1 MTKAIS
7 IIVALF
13 TVLGL
18 ASGFMYL
25 RRKFVPPAAT
35 IENRATAPRPL
46 KVQIAEDELYLRK
59 GQVVIGGTVRNI
71 SSDTLENLSLTLE
84 VKNKSGQ
91 SEARTI
97 KLDTSTLSPTA
108 ETRYNLLLPAES
120 LSGVRLMQVNQGEL
134 GINYKTT
141 TGNPRPL
148 ETPPPNKKTII
159 VERTPRSKAG
169 DDFINT
175 PDNPYTLR

>member
-18 ASGFMYL
+18 ASGFVYL
-25 RRKFVPPAAT
+25 RRKFVPSTAT
-35 IENRATAPRPL
+35 IEIRANAPRPL
-46 KVQIAEDELYLRK
+46 QIQIAEDELYLRK

-71 SSDTLENLSLTLE
+71 SPDTLENLSLILE
-84 VKNKSGQ
+84 LKNKSGQ
-91 SEARTI
+91 SEARAI
-97 KLDTSTLSPTA
+97 RLEPSTLTPAA
-108 ETRYNLLLPAES
+108 EARYNLLLPAES
-120 LSGVRLMQVNQGEL
+120 LSGVRVMQVNQGEL
-134 GINYKTT
+134 GINFKMTD
-141 TGNPRPL
+141 GNPRPL

-159 VERTPRSKAG
+159 VERAPRSKAG

>member
-25 RRKFVPPAAT
+25 RRKFIPPAT
-35 IENRATAPRPL
+35 TEIRANAPRPL
-46 KVQIAEDELYLRK
+46 QIQIAEDELFLRK

-71 SSDTLENLSLTLE
+71 GSDTLENLSLILE
-84 VKNKSGQ
+84 LKNKIGQ
-91 SEARTI
+91 SEARAI
-97 KLDTSTLSPTA
+97 ILEPSTLSPTA
-108 ETRYNLLLPAES
+108 EAKYNLLLPAGS
-120 LSGVRLMQVNQGEL
+120 LSSVRVMQVNQGEL
-134 GINYKTT
+134 GINFKTT
-141 TGNPRPL
+141 GGNPRPL
-148 ETPPPNKKTII
+148 ETPPPTKKTII
-159 VERTPRSKAG
+159 VERAPRSKAG

>member
-7 IIVALF
+7 IIVALL
-13 TVLGL
+13 TVFGL

-25 RRKFVPPAAT
+25 RSKFIPPATT

-46 KVQIAEDELYLRK
+46 KIQIAEDELFLRK

-71 SSDTLENLSLTLE
+71 SPDTLENLSLILE
-84 VKNKSGQ
+84 LKNKSGQ
-91 SEARTI
+91 SEARAIRLEPT
-97 KLDTSTLSPTA
+97 TLIPAA
-108 ETRYNLLLPAES
+108 ETRYSLLLPAGS
-120 LSGVRLMQVNQGEL
+120 LSSVRVVQVNQGEL
-134 GINYKTT
+134 GINFKTT
-141 TGNPRPL
+141 DGNARPL
-148 ETPPPNKKTII
+148 ETPPPNKKTIV
-159 VERTPRSKAG
+159 VERAPRSKAA